1 MTAYPRYSSGRE
13 HRANQGLDFSFD
25 QNGIREEVLR
35 NYLSR
40 AQNCNVFQNDF
51 AYAEEDLAMLY
62 ATGAKMVSRA
72 DTPWWMGGFEYEKY
86 PRIREYLR
94 RAHEYD
100 PDLLFENCIFECVY
114 PEVGE
119 ISVPPETFRA
129 FGLPVEDRCFSYE
142 AMLFP
147 DGRFVNQWDGRGS
160 VPDLTRL
167 ETQLWIYYR
176 ACLYIDLGFES
187 IHFGQIMLMGKSD
200 VGFVLFD
207 RLIRMIREYAR
218 DHARRGWVLVN
229 AHMYDDRVAGTDR
242 LICDFHMTPTRGM
255 PPVGAVRH
263 PPYDDAPQEIELCV
277 GHFDSVYLESVGGLT
292 PSGWRTSSLP
302 YLVELDNVGSYDK
315 EWLDTPYRPKQTEW
329 FKSGWWGFD
338 EISWFANQPDWYRRK
353 WLRHAWHWIRHIG
366 GHGYCQMPGHRQ
378 ATLRSREDFSEIFL
392 SQYLAH
398 QVGDVETIRDIW
410 LSDRRGE

>member
-13 HRANQGLDFSFD
+13 HPANQGLDFSFD

-129 FGLPVEDRCFSYE
+129 FGLPVEDF
-142 AMLFP
+142 
-147 DGRFVNQWDGRGS
+147 
-160 VPDLTRL
+160 LTS
-167 ETQLWIYYR
+167 E
-176 ACLYIDLGFES
+176 
-187 IHFGQIMLMGKSD
+187 
-200 VGFVLFD
+200 
-207 RLIRMIREYAR
+207 
-218 DHARRGWVLVN
+218 
-229 AHMYDDRVAGTDR
+229 
-242 LICDFHMTPTRGM
+242 
-255 PPVGAVRH
+255 VR
-263 PPYDDAPQEIELCV
+263 P
-277 GHFDSVYLESVGGLT
+277 
-292 PSGWRTSSLP
+292 W
-302 YLVELDNVGSYDK
+302 
-315 EWLDTPYRPKQTEW
+315 
-329 FKSGWWGFD
+329 
-338 EISWFANQPDWYRRK
+338 
-353 WLRHAWHWIRHIG
+353 
-366 GHGYCQMPGHRQ
+366 
-378 ATLRSREDFSEIFL
+378 
-392 SQYLAH
+392 
-398 QVGDVETIRDIW
+398 
-410 LSDRRGE
+410 